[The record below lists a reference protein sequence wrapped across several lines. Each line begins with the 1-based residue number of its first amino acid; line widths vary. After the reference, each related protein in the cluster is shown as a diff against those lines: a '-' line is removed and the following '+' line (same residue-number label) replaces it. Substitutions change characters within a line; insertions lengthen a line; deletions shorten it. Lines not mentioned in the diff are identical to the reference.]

1 MINNNG
7 EHSSPQYLAHG
18 PARDAVFIVDHEGA
32 VSGLVFTIIKHDD
45 HKICYYLMLRETLNS
60 LFTRN

>member
-45 HKICYYLMLRETLNS
+45 HKI
-60 LFTRN
+60 